1 LALAATYTWLDSSQP
16 NAAGDQIIEVRR
28 PRNTANINLNYKLL
42 NDRANVNLN
51 ASFTGKQIDDFFP
64 PPFFP
69 QTKVTLGSYIIVNLA
84 ASYRILDN
92 VSLYGRVE
100 NLLDKNY
107 EDVFSFQTPGVSGIV
122 GINMNF
128 QP

>member
-1 LALAATYTWLDSSQP
+1 
-16 NAAGDQIIEVRR
+16 
-28 PRNTANINLNYKLL
+28 
-42 NDRANVNLN
+42 
-51 ASFTGKQIDDFFP
+51 
-64 PPFFP
+64 
-69 QTKVTLGSYIIVNLA
+69 LGSYTLVNLA

-107 EDVFSFQTPGVSGIV
+107 EDVFSFQTPGISGIV
-122 GINMNF
+122 GLNMTF